1 MAHVVHASREVAVVR
16 APSMP
21 IHPVHA
27 VFLAGVIPLF
37 AGALLSDIAYFRTY
51 EIQWQNFASWLLAG
65 GLVMAGVA
73 LVFAFAGLAPAR
85 RTPARVLYLVVL
97 AVTWIIGFFNA
108 LHHARDA
115 WASMPAGL
123 VMSVIITLLAIAAA
137 WIAFCPPRLGEP
149 R

>member
-1 MAHVVHASREVAVVR
+1 MAHTATARHA
-16 APSMP
+16 PP

-27 VFLAGVIPLF
+27 VFLAGTIPLF
-37 AGALLSDIAYFRTY
+37 AGAALSDLAYFRTF
-51 EIQWQNFASWLLAG
+51 EIQWQNFASWLIAG

-73 LVFAFAGLAPAR
+73 LVFALAGLAPSR

-115 WASMPAGL
+115 WGSMPGGL
-123 VMSVIITLLAIAAA
+123 VMSVITTLLAIAAA

>member
-51 EIQWQNFASWLLAG
+51 EIQWQNFASWLIAG

-97 AVTWIIGFFNA
+97 GLTWIIGFFNA

-115 WASMPAGL
+115 WASMPGGL
-123 VMSVIITLLAIAAA
+123 VLSVITTLLAIAAA
-137 WIAFCPPRLGEP
+137 WIAFCPPRIGEP

>member
-115 WASMPAGL
+115 WASMTAGL